1 VEVLIPDFQ
10 GSAKDLKTVVMAAPH
25 VLNHNIETVPRLY
38 PEVRPQADYQRS
50 LQLIQKVG
58 EMDADMASKS
68 GLMLGLGETHEEVLR
83 VLQDLLT
90 AGCKLLTLG
99 QYLAPS
105 KNHHPIVEYV
115 PPDQFLKWEKSAY
128 EMGFLGVA
136 SGPFVRSSFHAGEM
150 FMKMKG

>member
-1 VEVLIPDFQ
+1 MC
-10 GSAKDLKTVVMAAPH
+10 LKKYPPNARM
-25 VLNHNIETVPRLY
+25 LNHNIETVPRLY
-38 PEVRPQADYQRS
+38 LRVRPQADYQRS

-58 EMDADMASKS
+58 EMDAHMASKS

-105 KNHHPIVEYV
+105 KDHHPIVEYV
-115 PPDQFLKWEKSAY
+115 PPDQFSKWEESAY
-128 EMGFLGVA
+128 EMGFQGVA

-150 FMKMKG
+150 FMKTYKTWCTQDFFQG